1 MMVGNDEYN
10 SIIFEFL
17 AQRDISRLASLYAR
31 GLDRVIPE
39 LVRSV
44 FHDDAETDYGSY
56 KGGPDGFV
64 QFAMGFLSSMRS
76 SHHMLGQALVTVD
89 EDCAVGE
96 IYFQAHH
103 RIVDGGEEKDLFV
116 GGRYLDRYALRDG
129 VWKISHR
136 TEVVDWVR
144 QDPDTDLWKTADSS
158 IARGLRS
165 PDDLSCHY
173 RSLGAH

>member
-1 MMVGNDEYN
+1 MNTDDKHSDALHDV
-10 SIIFEFL
+10 L
-17 AQRDISRLASLYAR
+17 AERDIAKLASIYAR
-31 GLDRVIPE
+31 GLDRVMPD

-56 KGGPDGFV
+56 RGGPDGFV

-76 SHHMLGQALVTVD
+76 SHHMLGQALVTVEKD
-89 EDCAVGE
+89 SAVGE

-103 RIVDGGEEKDLFV
+103 RIVDGDEEKDLFV
-116 GGRYLDRYALRDG
+116 GGRYVDRYALRDG

-144 QDPDTDLWKTADSS
+144 QDPDADLWRTAGGGV
-158 IARGLRS
+158 ARGLRS
-165 PDDLSCHY
+165 PDDLSCQDG
-173 RSLGAH
+173 SL